1 MEGLINNA
9 PIPWKTIEI
18 DQVWSSVRDAY
29 SDLLDDDGAPAKG
42 IEPPKLEEIAG
53 GSEWLPSTTLT
64 ALNQALLGC
73 CKDIAQRIEHGTLK
87 PADEWRK
94 TVRRRFFVSSNSG
107 SADEWNQ
114 ALDPASLFPKAGP
127 RTQAELR
134 KWLENLLS
142 EESKRRDQA
151 LDGLSTKVELLIE
164 AAQLEVINE
173 DLPNVIFDAVSEQAE
188 WNNFKVVEAKKDA
201 KPKRTAS
208 ATAAGAQSG
217 DVAITDAE
225 AVSPFIFQRASGQ
238 FDPFFATLGAVEH
251 MRRAMLAF
259 DEDARAPLSPKETR
273 LGSFFVRN
281 YTVAKERLQRDV
293 PQPVLLELLATGLLV
308 VRNCILNL
316 PYMEKIRRHPLYI
329 FGADLPLRAFYAA
342 AVLMRRAP
350 QWIIATYIT
359 VALLSMLSLAIAFFW
374 WDSLMSG
381 TKGVRTFFVLVALPA
396 VLLVAEALIIIFTSR
411 LFQKRDQSETG

>member
-1 MEGLINNA
+1 M
-9 PIPWKTIEI
+9 
-18 DQVWSSVRDAY
+18 S
-29 SDLLDDDGAPAKG
+29 GAKRCVVGFSCRRIVAVPTNGTKH
-42 IEPPKLEEIAG
+42 
-53 GSEWLPSTTLT
+53 STPRT
-64 ALNQALLGC
+64 
-73 CKDIAQRIEHGTLK
+73 
-87 PADEWRK
+87 
-94 TVRRRFFVSSNSG
+94 S
-107 SADEWNQ
+107 
-114 ALDPASLFPKAGP
+114 FPK
-127 RTQAELR
+127 QARAARLNCG

-151 LDGLSTKVELLIE
+151 LDELSTKVELLIE

-201 KPKRTAS
+201 KPKGTAS

-273 LGSFFVRN
+273 LGSFFIRN
-281 YTVAKERLQRDV
+281 YTIAKERLQRDV

-316 PYMEKIRRHPLYI
+316 PSMEKIRRHPLYI

-342 AVLMRRAP
+342 AILMRRAP
-350 QWIIATYIT
+350 QWILATYIT
-359 VALLSMLSLAIAFFW
+359 V
-374 WDSLMSG
+374 
-381 TKGVRTFFVLVALPA
+381 
-396 VLLVAEALIIIFTSR
+396 
-411 LFQKRDQSETG
+411 